1 MQHEPFDHHSVIIL
15 SSFDHFFSPRTPF
28 FRVSLSGPPKFD
40 FRGWLTVLYWPV
52 SRCAKVQRPKI
63 HQVRGEAGMGRG
75 LRSQMEQVAEE
86 GGVPI
91 QIGLWTRVEEGKAVC
106 KCNLG
111 CVCQ

>member
-1 MQHEPFDHHSVIIL
+1 
-15 SSFDHFFSPRTPF
+15 
-28 FRVSLSGPPKFD
+28 
-40 FRGWLTVLYWPV
+40 
-52 SRCAKVQRPKI
+52 
-63 HQVRGEAGMGRG
+63 MGRG
-75 LRSQMEQVAEE
+75 LRSQMEQVGEE